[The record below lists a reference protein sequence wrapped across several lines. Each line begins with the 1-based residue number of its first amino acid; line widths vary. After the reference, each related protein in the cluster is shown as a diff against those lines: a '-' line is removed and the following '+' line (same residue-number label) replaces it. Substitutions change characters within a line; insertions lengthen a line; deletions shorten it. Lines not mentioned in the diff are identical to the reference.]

1 MSRINIDP
9 TPWRSLSQKNQVLA
23 YLQAGGTLTPRKAR
37 KLIGTYKLATRVSEL
52 ILEDGHTEIEKKMIW
67 VRTRKGRT
75 QVMRY
80 SIPKHKRPAA
90 V

>member
-1 MSRINIDP
+1 MNTNIDP
-9 TPWRSLSQKNQVLA
+9 NPSRSLSQKMQVLS

-52 ILEDGHTEIEKKMIW
+52 ILEDGHDEIQKKLIW

-80 SIPKHKRPAA
+80 SIPPEKRLAA
-90 V
+90 K